1 MMWQETPFTI
11 PLMIV
16 SVISLILGAYIW
28 WRFRRSWAIVGALLI
43 LASGEWMLTYAL
55 ELGSSTLSAKIFW
68 AKMQFVGR
76 VIVPTAWMTYMLH
89 YTGHEK
95 WLSRRILALLFIVPV
110 ATLLLAFT
118 NEYHDLIWK
127 NLTLV
132 TDGPFSAL
140 YRSYGIW
147 YLLFIGHSYTL
158 ILRGVSPLVRMFFR
172 SRHLFRWQTGALLLG
187 SFAPWIG
194 NMLDVS
200 GLNPF
205 PYVRLTPLCF
215 PVTSLAVAF
224 SILYLRLGDIMPI
237 AREVIIEDMSDAI
250 IVVDSENRIVDM
262 NPSAQNLIGYPASK
276 LVGHPI
282 EQAWRDWSD
291 QVGSADDNMEV
302 KKEISLNLK
311 DGVHI
316 YDMVASPIT
325 DWLGNLVSR
334 TIVLRDIT
342 ERKQAEA
349 LIQESEEK
357 FRTIFEHANDVVV
370 YVDSSGKV
378 VNVNE
383 KVEDIFGYNRDEI
396 MGKNFSEIDIFDP
409 KDIERVIGL
418 YKDVVVDG
426 KPMPAPLMGLELK
439 HKNGNKIFV
448 EVNTRLIEKNGKI
461 EGVLS
466 IVRDVTERKQAEE
479 EVKAS
484 LEEKEVLLREIHHR
498 VKNNLQVISSLLSLQ
513 SEYIKDD
520 QYAKMLKES
529 QNRIRSMALIHEKLY
544 QSETFTNID
553 FSGYVETLVYG
564 LARSYGVS
572 GNIAIK
578 IEAED
583 AFLDIDTA
591 IPCGLIINELVSNSL
606 KHAFPDRKGEITV
619 ALRSLDG
626 SIELR
631 VSDTGAGIPE
641 DIDFRNTETLGLR
654 LVTILAEDQLGGDI
668 ALRRT
673 TGTEFR
679 ITFKEQI

>member
-95 WLSRRILALLFIVPV
+95 WLSRRILALLITVPV

-118 NEYHDLIWK
+118 NEYHSLIWK
-127 NLTLV
+127 SLTLV

-140 YRSYGIW
+140 YRTYGVW
-147 YLLFIGHSYTL
+147 YWLFIVHSYTL

-172 SRHLFRWQTGALLLG
+172 SQHLFRWQTGALLLG
-187 SFAPWIG
+187 SFVPWIG

-215 PVTSLAVAF
+215 PVTSLAVAC
-224 SILYLRLGDIMPI
+224 SILYLRLGDIMPV
-237 AREVIIEDMSDAI
+237 AREAIIGDMSDAI

-262 NPSAQNLIGYPASK
+262 NPSAQNLIGHPASE
-276 LVGHPI
+276 LVGQYM
-282 EQAWRDWSD
+282 EQVRRDWSD
-291 QVGSADDNMEV
+291 QIGSADSNMEV

-311 DGVHI
+311 DGMHI
-316 YDMVASPIT
+316 FDMAASPIT

-349 LIQESEEK
+349 LMQESEEK

-370 YVDSSGKV
+370 YMDSSGKV

-396 MGKNFSEIDIFDP
+396 LGKNFSETDIFDS
-409 KDIERVIGL
+409 KDSERVIGL
-418 YKDVVVDG
+418 FKDVVVDG
-426 KPMPAPLMGLELK
+426 KPMPVALMELELK
-439 HKNGNKIFV
+439 HKNGNKIFT

-461 EGVLS
+461 EGILS
-466 IVRDVTERKQAEE
+466 IVRDITERKQAEE

-484 LEEKEVLLREIHHR
+484 LEEKEVLLKEIHHR

-520 QYAKMLKES
+520 QYARMLKES

-553 FSGYVETLVYG
+553 FGGYVETLVYG

-572 GNIAIK
+572 DSIAIK
-578 IEAED
+578 IEVED

-619 ALRSLDG
+619 ALRSLDD
-626 SIELR
+626 SIELI
-631 VSDTGAGIPE
+631 VSDTGVGIPE
-641 DIDFRNTETLGLR
+641 DIDFKNTETLGLR
-654 LVTILAEDQLGGDI
+654 LVTILAEDQLEGEITLD
-668 ALRRT
+668 RRK
-673 TGTEFR
+673 GTEFC
-679 ITFKEQI
+679 ITFKR